1 MTVSTRLDEKTVK
14 GIEEVATEM
23 NLDRGG
29 LIRKYILEGFQRSMM
44 KKHLNLVK
52 SGELSM
58 GQAAENA
65 GVTIYQ
71 LLEFAR
77 EMDMAIGADASTL
90 DYEIGVLKRRMQKK
104 PN

>member
-1 MTVSTRLDEKTVK
+1 
-14 GIEEVATEM
+14 
-23 NLDRGG
+23 
-29 LIRKYILEGFQRSMM
+29 MM

-58 GQAAENA
+58 SQAAENA

-77 EMDMAIGADASTL
+77 QMDQAIGADDSTL
-90 DYEIGVLKRRMQKK
+90 DYEIGK
-104 PN
+104 